1 MRKRACSAAKVQPEQ
16 LVDSDIR
23 LHDGTRTIFGY
34 CSVNCEGRCI
44 LNFHMK
50 GEELEWVDTDHEGED
65 PSDARQLRACLRGR
79 SIREWINHEDRLL
92 YPLKRAGKRG
102 EGKFERVSW
111 DEALDEIAQNL
122 ERIVK
127 TYGNEAVYINF
138 ASGVM
143 TANGIGFLY
152 RFMNLYG
159 GSLDAYGDYSH
170 SQIDAAIPYLYGT
183 RDANTPADVKNAKLL
198 VLFGDNT
205 FETKM
210 CGGGAA
216 VYLKDAVSDAK
227 VRTIVIDPRC
237 SETVANCAD
246 EWIAIRPGTDGA
258 LAAAI
263 AYVMITEDMV
273 DQQFLDTYCIGYD
286 ESTLPSSAPENGSY
300 KAYILGY
307 GPDKTPKTPQWA
319 SAVTGVSESSIVKL
333 AREMAL
339 AKPCA
344 IYQGK
349 GPQRQANGEQTARAI
364 AMLSILTGNVGV
376 SGGGTGSDF
385 ETYRFFE
392 GDVPAPDNPV
402 EVSVPVFL
410 WTDAVERGAEMTA
423 ADDGVMGAD
432 HLPIGIKFLWNYAGN
447 TIINQHSN
455 SQCQTR

>member
-170 SQIDAAIPYLYGT
+170 SQIDAAIPYLYGA

-198 VLFGDNT
+198 VRRG
-205 FETKM
+205 
-210 CGGGAA
+210 
-216 VYLKDAVSDAK
+216 
-227 VRTIVIDPRC
+227 
-237 SETVANCAD
+237 
-246 EWIAIRPGTDGA
+246 
-258 LAAAI
+258 
-263 AYVMITEDMV
+263 
-273 DQQFLDTYCIGYD
+273 
-286 ESTLPSSAPENGSY
+286 
-300 KAYILGY
+300 
-307 GPDKTPKTPQWA
+307 
-319 SAVTGVSESSIVKL
+319 GVSERCRFGCQGSHHRHRPALFRNRGELRRRMDCHSS
-333 AREMAL
+333 
-339 AKPCA
+339 
-344 IYQGK
+344 G
-349 GPQRQANGEQTARAI
+349 NGRRSCRRNRI
-364 AMLSILTGNVGV
+364 
-376 SGGGTGSDF
+376 
-385 ETYRFFE
+385 RH
-392 GDVPAPDNPV
+392 DN
-402 EVSVPVFL
+402 
-410 WTDAVERGAEMTA
+410 RRYG
-423 ADDGVMGAD
+423 
-432 HLPIGIKFLWNYAGN
+432 
-447 TIINQHSN
+447 
-455 SQCQTR
+455 